1 MKFPYHVF
9 ILMMAINIAIASLI
23 MNALVSI
30 DPKFSVSAYLF
41 FSSVLQIFFIRMHEK
56 SYDLVIAG
64 ISFCSFI
71 YAVFCIYNFE
81 VISGVDASR
90 YYDFLLSYDNL
101 SEIIQDSFFRTEQI
115 HDSGIISG
123 PGSYF
128 IFGIPVH
135 LFYLTMPDKNIFYIV
150 AFNNIC
156 KVSLL
161 FLVKHIA
168 SSFSSKQITLCMI
181 SVILASPLITYFANT
196 MGKDMYIVMLT
207 FLLCVTIMEFLKNPN
222 VLLKSILFVGCL
234 LLFTYCLLL
243 RPYAP
248 AMAVLYSLLFL
259 GYNRC
264 LRLCLYGTIAIM
276 AFFILREVS
285 ILFNWIMITG
295 YMFISPN
302 PLQISSF
309 SGFALL
315 PSLSLIFSSIYF
327 AVRMVSK
334 KNIVIDNKL
343 INTLIVIVIFSAIL
357 TLVGYYSVDN
367 QDGEYAL
374 GSAGD
379 AMLRKQ
385 LMIIPLV
392 FFSVFLMLREK
403 NDS

>member
-1 MKFPYHVF
+1 MKFSYYTF
-9 ILMMAINIAIASLI
+9 TLMIAINIAIASLI

-30 DPKFSVSAYLF
+30 DTRLSVSIYLF
-41 FSSVLQIFFIRMHEK
+41 ISSILQIYFIRMHEK
-56 SYDLVIAG
+56 SHNLVIIG
-64 ISFCSFI
+64 ISFFSFI

-81 VISGVDASR
+81 VISGLDANR

-101 SEIIQDSFFRTEQI
+101 SEIIQDSFFRTEQFL
-115 HDSGIISG
+115 DKGAISG

-150 AFNNIC
+150 AFNNTC

-161 FLVKHIA
+161 FLVKYLV
-168 SSFSSKQITLCMI
+168 SSFSSKQITLYTL
-181 SVILASPLITYFANT
+181 SVILASPLITYFTNT
-196 MGKDMYIVMLT
+196 MGKDMYIVMLC
-207 FLLCVTIMEFLKNPN
+207 FLLCVTIMEFLTNN
-222 VLLKSILFVGCL
+222 NLLLKSTLFAGCL
-234 LLFTYCLLL
+234 LLFIYCLLL

-248 AMAVLYSLLFL
+248 VMAILYSLLFL
-259 GYNRC
+259 GYNRY

-276 AFFILREVS
+276 AFFILKDTS

-295 YMFISPN
+295 YMYISPN

-334 KNIVIDNKL
+334 KHIVIDNKL
-343 INTLIVIVIFSAIL
+343 INILIIIVIFSAIL

-392 FFSVFLMLREK
+392 FISIFLMLREK
-403 NDS
+403 NDA